1 MSFTICSNI
10 FETAEFLQVSLKP
23 DNQWLTERGLRGVR
37 LGSVILRLDWV
48 QYDGRMEERKGND
61 VSDLSTV
68 FAVVVIVV
76 SHFSVVVEDIAGS
89 QSTLIT
95 DSDRKAAS
103 R

>member
-48 QYDGRMEERKGND
+48 QYDGGRTRGREMMFLIYPQFLLLL
-61 VSDLSTV
+61 LSL
-68 FAVVVIVV
+68 
-76 SHFSVVVEDIAGS
+76 SHIFP
-89 QSTLIT
+89 LL
-95 DSDRKAAS
+95 
-103 R
+103 

>member
-1 MSFTICSNI
+1 MVNGKRIEGSQIRVRDIAT
-10 FETAEFLQVSLKP
+10 
-23 DNQWLTERGLRGVR
+23 WLGP
-37 LGSVILRLDWV
+37 I
-48 QYDGRMEERKGND
+48 YDGRMDERKGND

-76 SHFSVVVEDIAGS
+76 SYFSVVVEDIAGS

>member
-37 LGSVILRLDWV
+37 LGSVILRLDLV
-48 QYDGRMEERKGND
+48 QYDGRMDERKGND

-68 FAVVVIVV
+68 FAVVIVV
-76 SHFSVVVEDIAGS
+76 SYFSVVVEDIAGS